1 MITDRRNRLAAEII
15 EASECTNSWSRAG
28 LLGEAGL
35 ELDAGIMTVRD
46 EDNVEDT
53 E

>member
-28 LLGEAGL
+28 LLGETGL
-35 ELDAGIMTVRD
+35 EDAETVFFGD
-46 EDNVEDT
+46 ENDVE
-53 E
+53 EME